1 MSLNHSGC
9 RDYWGNKSEGL
20 VCPLLGFDHS
30 IRIRV
35 VELALGSVYVD
46 LEISGVDQL
55 QRTVSPIFILFFG
68 VGLLLLL
75 FSSFCKQN
83 MHHRMY
89 WLLS

>member
-20 VCPLLGFDHS
+20 VCPLLEFDHS
-30 IRIRV
+30 SRIRV

-55 QRTVSPIFILFFG
+55 QRTVSPILFFWG
-68 VGLLLLL
+68 GKSFALALL
-75 FSSFCKQN
+75 
-83 MHHRMY
+83 
-89 WLLS
+89 